1 MLSSEINLLPAMINL
16 QSLFKISYGLYIVSS
31 GDKTRGNGFIANT
44 VFQVTA
50 EPPNFAVCCNKN
62 NLTAEFIKKSGAYS
76 FSVLAQ
82 SASPEIF
89 GKFGYKSG
97 KDLDKMSG
105 TTVKYESTGVPI
117 VLDECIAY
125 FECKLVLT
133 YDAGT
138 HLIFIG
144 ELLNSQIIDDTIE
157 PLTYSYYRY
166 VKKGIVPKNA
176 PTYIDKTKIEAELNA
191 GNKKKYRC
199 PVCGYT
205 YDESAEPLKFKDLPD
220 SWTCPV
226 CGSEKSEF
234 EEIQ

>member
-1 MLSSEINLLPAMINL
+1 MINL
-16 QSLFKISYGLYIVSS
+16 HSLFKISYGLYIVSS
-31 GDKTRGNGFIANT
+31 GNKARGNGFIANT
-44 VFQVTA
+44 IFQVTA

-62 NLTAEFIKKSGAYS
+62 NLTSEYIKESGAFA
-76 FSVLAQ
+76 FSVLAR

-97 KDLDKMSG
+97 RDIDKMAG
-105 TTVKYESTGVPI
+105 TTVKYEITGVPI

-125 FECKLVLT
+125 FECRLIQT
-133 YDAGT
+133 FDAGT

-144 ELLNSQIIDDTIE
+144 ELLNSSITDDAEE
-157 PLTYSYYRY
+157 PLTYSYYRN

-176 PTYIDKTKIEAELNA
+176 PTYIDKARIEAGPEIRNS
-191 GNKKKYRC
+191 KKYRC
-199 PVCGYT
+199 AVCGYI
-205 YDESAEPLKFKDLPD
+205 YDESAESVKFKDLPD
-220 SWTCPV
+220 NWICPV

>member
-1 MLSSEINLLPAMINL
+1 MISI

-62 NLTAEFIKKSGAYS
+62 NLTAEFIKKSGAYA

-82 SASPEIF
+82 TASPEIF

-97 KDLDKMSG
+97 KDLDKMAG

-125 FECKLVLT
+125 FECKLIQIH
-133 YDAGT
+133 DAGT

-144 ELLNSQIIDDTIE
+144 ELLNSQIIDDTGE

-176 PTYIDKTKIEAELNA
+176 PTYIDKTRIEAELTAVNT
-191 GNKKKYRC
+191 KKYRC
-199 PVCGYT
+199 SVCGYI

-220 SWTCPV
+220 NWTCPV

>member
-1 MLSSEINLLPAMINL
+1 MINLL
-16 QSLFKISYGLYIVSS
+16 SLYKISYGLYVVSS

-50 EPPNFAVCCNKN
+50 EPPDFAVCCNKN
-62 NLTAEFIKKSGAYS
+62 NLTSEFIKKSGAFA

-82 SASPEIF
+82 TASPEIF
-89 GKFGYKSG
+89 GKFGYRSG
-97 KDLDKMSG
+97 KDLDKMAG

-125 FECKLVLT
+125 FECKLVQT
-133 YDAGT
+133 YDVGT

-144 ELLNSQIIDDTIE
+144 ELVNSQIIDDSTE

-176 PTYIDKTKIEAELNA
+176 PTYIDKAKIEAELNA
-191 GNKKKYRC
+191 RNSKKYRC
-199 PVCGYT
+199 SVCGYI
-205 YDESAEPLKFKDLPD
+205 YDESAEPVRFKDLSD
-220 SWTCPV
+220 NWICPV
-226 CGSEKSEF
+226 CGSAKSEF

>member
-1 MLSSEINLLPAMINL
+1 MINL
-16 QSLFKISYGLYIVSS
+16 QSLFKISYGLYVVSS

-62 NLTAEFIKKSGAYS
+62 NLTSEFIKRSEAFA

-82 SASPEIF
+82 SASPDIF
-89 GKFGYKSG
+89 GKFGYRSG
-97 KDLDKMSG
+97 KDVDKMAG
-105 TTVKYESTGVPI
+105 TTVKYEDTGVPI

-125 FECKLVLT
+125 FECRLVQT
-133 YDAGT
+133 FDAGT

-144 ELLNSQIIDDTIE
+144 ELVNSQIIDDSAE

-176 PTYIDKTKIEAELNA
+176 PTYIDKARIEAEPEVRNS
-191 GNKKKYRC
+191 KKYRC
-199 PVCGYT
+199 AVCGYI
-205 YDESAEPLKFKDLPD
+205 YDESVEPVRFIDLPD
-220 SWTCPV
+220 NWICPV

-234 EEIQ
+234 EEIH